1 MNRISLSNL
10 VLALFLVVPFLL
22 SACGGASVEAESA
35 AELNAT
41 GSNRPVVRV
50 NTIDVVPQSF
60 EEIIPV
66 TGVLV
71 APQDASLSAQSAGT
85 VIEIVEIGARVEKGG
100 VVARLD
106 DRLIK
111 AALEQAK
118 ATRISVTASA
128 DLAEDLFKRQEPLYK
143 DSIISAIEFEQVRSQ
158 LNQARAALAQAKAAV
173 DQMEQQLE
181 NTFVRAPFSGTIEE
195 RLVEKGEQLVP
206 GAPVVRIVD
215 TGSLKIQAGVPER
228 YAADIR
234 VGTPVQV
241 SLKAYGG
248 DSISSKISFVGNVIH
263 PKNRTFMIE
272 VSLSNTGKTLKPE
285 MIVDLLITQR
295 VLKDQIVLPQTAII
309 RDEKGTSVYV
319 VENDGTD
326 LVAMRLVIETGA
338 SYGGV
343 TVVTSGLKEGHKVI
357 TVGQTNV
364 SEGDLIDIEAD
375 PS

>member
-22 SACGGASVEAESA
+22 SACGGASVEAESP

-111 AALEQAK
+111 TALEQAK

-143 DSIISAIEFEQVRSQ
+143 DSIISVIEFEQVRSQ

-285 MIVDLLITQR
+285 MIVDLQITQR

-319 VENDGTD
+319 VENDGMD

-338 SYGGV
+338 SYGGK
-343 TVVTSGLKEGHKVI
+343 TVVTSGLKEGLRVI